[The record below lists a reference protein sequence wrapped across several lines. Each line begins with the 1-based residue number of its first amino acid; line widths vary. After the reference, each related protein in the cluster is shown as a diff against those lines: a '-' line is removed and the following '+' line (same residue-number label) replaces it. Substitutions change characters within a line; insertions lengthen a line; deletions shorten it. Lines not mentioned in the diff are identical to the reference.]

1 MVEIQENQE
10 NNTEQQYLE
19 LSQIFKEQMDNKTF
33 ELEKLQRDYELLS
46 KNFISIY
53 GMLRMMDFLISN
65 GDIEMELAVLVEVAR
80 GFASDVVDDL

>member
-1 MVEIQENQE
+1 MVEIQENV
-10 NNTEQQYLE
+10 TEQQYLE
-19 LSQIFKEQMDNKTF
+19 LAENFKEQMDNKTF
-33 ELEKLQRDYELLS
+33 ELEKIQRDHELLS
-46 KNFISIY
+46 KNFISLY

>member
-10 NNTEQQYLE
+10 NITEQQYLE